1 MNGDKQHQ
9 TANQVPAQRPL
20 AISHL
25 QRREIQAPIAA
36 CLIREFAR
44 VMGYDQAMEVATAAI
59 KADAT
64 KAGLLMAE
72 QYGGNTMT
80 ELARVVREVWAD
92 DEALTIHIL
101 EETEDKLSFDVTR
114 CRYAELY
121 EKLGMK
127 ELGFCKSPIK
137 VFNES

>member
-1 MNGDKQHQ
+1 
-9 TANQVPAQRPL
+9 
-20 AISHL
+20 
-25 QRREIQAPIAA
+25 
-36 CLIREFAR
+36 
-44 VMGYDQAMEVATAAI
+44 MEVATAAI

-101 EETEDKLSFDVTR
+101 EETEDKLSFDVTC

-121 EKLGMK
+121 E
-127 ELGFCKSPIK
+127 ELGLKEFGFCLSCSRDEAFSQG
-137 VFNES
+137 FNPRITLRRTQTIMQGALFCDFRFVYSR